1 MNTRK
6 VFHHE
11 ANNKHRARA
20 REPPVITVRPQC
32 GQSAQEGGSD
42 GELAQLWEKT
52 HAPHSILSLK
62 FDGNVT
68 FDFWPSF
75 LHTLQTPPPAP
86 RAPPPTPP
94 PPSLLSNCA
103 LRRIELIGIVPFS

>member
-62 FDGNVT
+62 FDGRERH
-68 FDFWPSF
+68 F
-75 LHTLQTPPPAP
+75 
-86 RAPPPTPP
+86 
-94 PPSLLSNCA
+94 
-103 LRRIELIGIVPFS
+103 